1 MSAAYL
7 TTAELVER
15 WGKQYST
22 STLRS
27 WRKRKVGPAWSQP
40 GGPRGKVL
48 YSLSAIEAYERK
60 HGMAPKEEA

>member
-1 MSAAYL
+1 MTARQFI
-7 TTAELVER
+7 TTEELGTR
-15 WGKQYST
+15 WGYAT

-27 WRKRKVGPAWSQP
+27 WRKRKRGPAWSQP